1 MATEQEKHR
10 KISYRQMLKRIR
22 DKFVRSRCLGMSAE
36 LGFWFLYSL
45 FPFLIFLVAISSF
58 FPFTPSPGRILHT
71 LERSVP
77 TQFYHF
83 LAPIIEQVLVRPNGW
98 LAAGTLVLALW
109 SASGAV
115 SSLISTLNEIYEV
128 EETRPL
134 WKSML
139 LALCLTLTLVFVYV
153 LAFTLVV
160 LGPIISGFIVN
171 HVGLSETIKDFF
183 NLMRIITTAIT
194 MLVAFGLIYAVA
206 PNAKWHWRTVLPGAF
221 IATVAFHGV
230 SVGFSYYLQNFAYY
244 NRFYGTLGAVVALMT
259 WLYLVG
265 LVILIGGLV
274 DGEIRCLLQKEE
286 QVLPPPGDLNGQGA
300 S

>member
-1 MATEQEKHR
+1 
-10 KISYRQMLKRIR
+10 
-22 DKFVRSRCLGMSAE
+22 
-36 LGFWFLYSL
+36 
-45 FPFLIFLVAISSF
+45 
-58 FPFTPSPGRILHT
+58 
-71 LERSVP
+71 
-77 TQFYHF
+77 
-83 LAPIIEQVLVRPNGW
+83 
-98 LAAGTLVLALW
+98 
-109 SASGAV
+109 
-115 SSLISTLNEIYEV
+115 
-128 EETRPL
+128 
-134 WKSML
+134 ML